1 MEEYKDDSLFTLV
14 GRGGVYYQIP
24 GDNSREALTSLIDML
39 KLPPSL
45 DEAVNRGELLKA
57 VLEREA
63 LMTTAVGRGIALPH
77 PRNPLVT
84 ETGLQFVAIA
94 FPATPVGWHALD
106 GEPVRTLILIVSASA
121 KQHLH
126 TLSRINYFC
135 QHSDFRA
142 LLESRAPKE
151 AITQAITEIEQTWT
165 R

>member
-1 MEEYKDDSLFTLV
+1 MEKNIDDSLFTLIS
-14 GRGGVYYQIP
+14 RGGVYYQIP
-24 GDNSREALTSLIDML
+24 GDNSREALTNLIDML
-39 KLPPSL
+39 KLPSSL
-45 DEAVNRGELLKA
+45 DEAVDRAELLKA

-63 LMTTAVGRGIALPH
+63 LMTTAVGHGIALPH

-94 FPATPVGWHALD
+94 FPKTPVDWHALD

-135 QHSDFRA
+135 QHGDFRA

-151 AITQAITEIEQTWT
+151 AITQAVTEIEQTWN
-165 R
+165 